1 MQLEDLSP
9 RLSDVA
15 IPISCAV
22 STVAFVTITAKIFP
36 QKRDLASKNER
47 IAEKR
52 SSSKVCSEGSSTVI
66 HPNVYAF
73 LLDDKAL
80 PVPGPTIEIDCNG
93 KVSIGIYP

>member
-9 RLSDVA
+9 RWSDVA

-22 STVAFVTITAKIFP
+22 LTVTVVTITAKIFP
-36 QKRDLASKNER
+36 LKRDIASKNER
-47 IAEKR
+47 TVER
-52 SSSKVCSEGSSTVI
+52 SSLNKVCSEGSTTVI

-93 KVSIGIYP
+93 KVSIGVYP

>member
-1 MQLEDLSP
+1 MEDLPP
-9 RLSDVA
+9 RWSDVA

-22 STVAFVTITAKIFP
+22 LTVAVVTISAKILP
-36 QKRDLASKNER
+36 EKRDIAGTNEK
-47 IAEKR
+47 IAEKS

-93 KVSIGIYP
+93 KVSIGVYP